1 MLVIL
6 EKFYIAS
13 WIYQTYG
20 VENGNRSSYLHVYK
34 PMFCIKLYKSFTN
47 PQKII
52 SPSKDH
58 ITLGLIYKGMFFTGW
73 INRPIPFTNMQIYI
87 VKFLQYWPYYFI

>member
-34 PMFCIKLYKSFTN
+34 PMFCILNYIKASLILKKSFH

-52 SPSKDH
+52 SPSDLS
-58 ITLGLIYKGMFFTGW
+58 TRVCFSPGE
-73 INRPIPFTNMQIYI
+73 
-87 VKFLQYWPYYFI
+87 